1 MFLSLWYNCFLANLF
16 SGEGRSAVGLWWEQ
30 RTVSWTPKPLK
41 LTQSWQLT
49 VQAPWQSVL
58 MALKEGWNK
67 RAAWSK
73 CVSAM
78 CMLTFMCSPEMLT
91 LFVKVPVDV
100 NSPVQ
105 LSCVL
110 FQSLLHAW
118 VFSGCRSSENTQI
131 GFQHLS
137 ITIYSWYIAFWK
149 RVRIHWSL
157 TMQPPQ
163 RVFPGLGSM
172 SSVKFMGTPWAP
184 LRCSGILCN
193 LSWIPSIMV

>member
-1 MFLSLWYNCFLANLF
+1 MF
-16 SGEGRSAVGLWWEQ
+16 G
-30 RTVSWTPKPLK
+30 TPKPLK

-49 VQAPWQSVL
+49 VPAPWQSVL
-58 MALKEGWNK
+58 MALRESWNK
-67 RAAWSK
+67 RVAWGK
-73 CVSAM
+73 CVSVM
-78 CMLTFMCSPEMLT
+78 WMLSL
-91 LFVKVPVDV
+91 
-100 NSPVQ
+100 PVQ
-105 LSCVL
+105 SWNAHTVCQGPSRWEQTCPASCVL
-110 FQSLLHAW
+110 FQSLPNTW
-118 VFSGCRSSENTQI
+118 VFSGCRSSENTWI

-184 LRCSGILCN
+184 LRCSGTLFN